1 MELNDEADGVSAD
14 TTGPGHWLQLAL
26 NSELEFSALNMEELH
41 VVHEALAQRLPDLH
55 ASLQIR
61 TVERLIQ
68 GRLRRETEILRAV
81 AEQAMETDVWPVRAT
96 KAARMRL
103 QAIHA
108 DNSARHA
115 RYVLEVLNEPSE
127 PEIQE

>member
-1 MELNDEADGVSAD
+1 MELDNEADKLLAEATS
-14 TTGPGHWLQLAL
+14 PRHWLQRVLR
-26 NSELEFSALNMEELH
+26 SEIEFAELTTDELH
-41 VVHEALAQRLPDLH
+41 TVHEVLARRLPDLD

-61 TVERLIQ
+61 TVERMIQ

-81 AEQAMETDVWPVRAT
+81 AEQAMETDVWPVRAA
-96 KAARMRL
+96 KEARMRL

-115 RYVLEVLNEPSE
+115 RYVLEVLGAPSDL
-127 PEIQE
+127 EIQE